1 MGPELKALW
10 YFKPVGSDQQCSI
23 GVTNDL
29 IGNAEAQ
36 VNPDLQNPSLHVNVV
51 RGAPPTAQL
60 KTKQECPELVKWEP
74 PLPHPP
80 ALDPV
85 GVM

>member
-36 VNPDLQNPSLHVNVV
+36 VNPDLRDLSLHLNLV
-51 RGAPPTAQL
+51 RGVPPTSQL
-60 KTKQECPELVKWEP
+60 KTKQECPELVNWEP
-74 PLPHPP
+74 PLPGTP

-85 GVM
+85 VVM